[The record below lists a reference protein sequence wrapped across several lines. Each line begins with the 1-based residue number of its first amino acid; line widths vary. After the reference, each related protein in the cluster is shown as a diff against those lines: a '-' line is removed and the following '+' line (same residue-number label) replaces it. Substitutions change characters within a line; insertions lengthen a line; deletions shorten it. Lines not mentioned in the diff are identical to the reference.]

1 MRAFGIASHFLFRM
15 AQSLF
20 ILYKRN
26 YILYLP
32 LSYNG
37 ISGMIIPTIP
47 PCPMSFQAFERQ
59 FVDIQRGTL
68 SFSPQKE
75 SLQAN

>member
-1 MRAFGIASHFLFRM
+1 MQASGIASHFLFRM
-15 AQSLF
+15 AGSLF

-26 YILYLP
+26 YILYLS

-37 ISGMIIPTIP
+37 ISSMIIPTIP
-47 PCPMSFQAFERQ
+47 PCPMVFQTFERQ
-59 FVDIQRGTL
+59 FVDIQRGIL